1 MTNPTYGPSQFA
13 SQDFPSA
20 VPSLA
25 AASED
30 SEASP
35 SSGADSG
42 ARIQEIDE
50 ASEKF
55 VELRELHQ
63 QPVPYLRA
71 CFRELTQRY
80 RQIAFGIKGRCIS
93 DSLADFAA
101 IDGLTPDEIESLKHL
116 INHNLLA
123 RQGDKK
129 SYLSGPHAIGSR
141 QVYLTTVA
149 IDRSEDLEVVASL
162 CFAMIPQSKAELDLA
177 SAQLRA
183 DLAAAVNLLPALQK
197 SQAPQGDSSV
207 DLTARVSRYESTREF
222 AFALVNS
229 LAQRYACQQVAFGV
243 ANHKKIKVL
252 AISGTDKFKDSSP
265 GIVDIQQAMEETLD
279 ANEMLAFQPHGMTAT
294 HKAMPVHTQW
304 GSSTRTAVCSIP
316 LMAGDK
322 CIAVVSLRRD
332 PTTGFGAAELAELD
346 SVIGPFG
353 AAVEL
358 AQRGE
363 RSLKE
368 HFKESA
374 ARGFRSAK
382 KPGTAAGRMIR
393 TVVLAAALIFIFGW
407 LPYKPFT
414 PCVLVP
420 SDLTQTLAAFDMELE
435 EVFVRSGDRVQAGTL
450 LAKFDTRQLEL
461 ERSTLESQRDQ
472 AEVDVR
478 AALVEG
484 DPAAASLAKASSAV
498 FAAQLAAVEQKI
510 QNCRIEAPH
519 DGMVV
524 AADLD
529 QKLGQVFPQGEPIL
543 SFAPMNSFELEI
555 RVPEHMARHI
565 TVEQTGSFAP
575 AADPANSVSYS
586 IESISGSAELI
597 DGKNV
602 FVAKAK
608 LDRSSDHFRQGME
621 GFASTYTGWRP
632 IPWIVFHRAYEYA
645 ASGFWF

>member
-1 MTNPTYGPSQFA
+1 MAIPAFDPGQFSGSDYPGTVPTAVGN
-13 SQDFPSA
+13 PSA
-20 VPSLA
+20 
-25 AASED
+25 ASGGT
-30 SEASP
+30 SEA
-35 SSGADSG
+35 
-42 ARIQEIDE
+42 RVQEIED
-50 ASEKF
+50 ASAIF
-55 VELRELHQ
+55 AELSQQHP

-80 RQIAFGIKGRCIS
+80 RQIAFGVKGRCIS

-101 IDGLTPDEIESLKHL
+101 IDGLTDSEIAALRQE
-116 INHNLLA
+116 IDQCLLA
-123 RQGDKK
+123 RHGDNR
-129 SYLSGPHAIGSR
+129 SYLSGPHRAGSR
-141 QVYLTTVA
+141 QVYLITVA
-149 IDRSEDLEVVASL
+149 VDRSSDLEVMATL
-162 CFAMIPQSKAELDLA
+162 CFAMIPQTKEELELA

-183 DLAAAVNLLPALQK
+183 EIAVALNHAPISRAASPT
-197 SQAPQGDSSV
+197 QGDAAMDMTS
-207 DLTARVSRYESTREF
+207 RVSRYGSTREF

-229 LAQRYACQQVAFGV
+229 LAQRYTCQQVAFGLV
-243 ANHKKIKVL
+243 THKKIKVL
-252 AISGTDKFKDSSP
+252 AVSGTDKFKESSP

-279 ANEMLAFQPHGMTAT
+279 AGEMLAYQPNGLTAT

-304 GSSTRTAVCSIP
+304 GASTRTAVCSIP
-316 LMAGDK
+316 LMAGEK
-322 CIAVVSLRRD
+322 CIGVVSLRRD
-332 PTTGFGAAELAELD
+332 PQTGFGAGELSELN

-363 RSLKE
+363 RSLKQ

-382 KPGTAAGRMIR
+382 KPGTAAGRLVRMLLM
-393 TVVLAAALIFIFGW
+393 VGALVFLFGW
-407 LPYKPFT
+407 LPYKPMT

-435 EVFVRSGDRVQAGTL
+435 QVLVRSGDRVNAGDL

-478 AALVEG
+478 AALVAG
-484 DPAAASLAKASSAV
+484 DPAAASLAKANSAV

-510 QNCRIEAPH
+510 QNCLITAPQ

-524 AADLD
+524 AADLE
-529 QKLGQVFPQGEPIL
+529 QKIGQVFPQGEPIL
-543 SFAPMNSFELEI
+543 SFSPMNSFELEI
-555 RVPEHMARHI
+555 RVPEHQARHI
-565 TVEQTGSFAP
+565 TVSQEGSFSP
-575 AADPANSVSYS
+575 VADPANTMEYK

-602 FVAKAK
+602 FVAKAT
-608 LDRSSDHFRQGME
+608 LEQSSDQFRQGME
-621 GFASTYTGWRP
+621 GFASTDTGWRP
-632 IPWIVFHRAYEYA
+632 IPWIAFHRIYEYA